1 MIKLW
6 ARWMP
11 LLVTMKQKQR
21 LEDDSN
27 GCLTMFPSNK
37 ADFLR
42 RFITRNE
49 TWVHHFTP
57 ETKVQSEQLTER
69 GESAP
74 KKGEYSSIWWLGHG
88 VSFLGCT
95 WDNFHWLS
103 SKRKKNQRRVL
114 CKLITAFEWW
124 NQDKTTAFGESGQRF
139 ANSKEV
145 ESAVNSYFQE
155 LDDSHYKRTSLGKV
169 YRAKRKQ
176 RWKIKVFLTTF
187 FGFSLLGWVLL
198 ELPSYL
204 C

>member
-1 MIKLW
+1 MRELADMVGISKSVVHRILIKNLNMIKLW

-74 KKGEYSSIWWLGHG
+74 KKGEYSSI
-88 VSFLGCT
+88 
-95 WDNFHWLS
+95 
-103 SKRKKNQRRVL
+103 
-114 CKLITAFEWW
+114 
-124 NQDKTTAFGESGQRF
+124 
-139 ANSKEV
+139 
-145 ESAVNSYFQE
+145 
-155 LDDSHYKRTSLGKV
+155 
-169 YRAKRKQ
+169 
-176 RWKIKVFLTTF
+176 
-187 FGFSLLGWVLL
+187 
-198 ELPSYL
+198 
-204 C
+204 